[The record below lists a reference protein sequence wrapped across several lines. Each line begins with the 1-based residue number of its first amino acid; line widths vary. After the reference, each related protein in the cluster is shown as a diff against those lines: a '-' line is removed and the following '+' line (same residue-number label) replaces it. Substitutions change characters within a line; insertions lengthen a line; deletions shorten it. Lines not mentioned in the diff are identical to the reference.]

1 MSNSPLVRLE
11 RAIDGGSIFFVLL
24 GLALAGATL
33 VLGA

>member
-1 MSNSPLVRLE
+1 MSNHLVRLE
-11 RAIDGGSIFFVLL
+11 RALDGGSVFFVLL

>member
-1 MSNSPLVRLE
+1 MSNSQLVRLE
-11 RAIDGGSIFFVLL
+11 RVIDGSSIFFVVF